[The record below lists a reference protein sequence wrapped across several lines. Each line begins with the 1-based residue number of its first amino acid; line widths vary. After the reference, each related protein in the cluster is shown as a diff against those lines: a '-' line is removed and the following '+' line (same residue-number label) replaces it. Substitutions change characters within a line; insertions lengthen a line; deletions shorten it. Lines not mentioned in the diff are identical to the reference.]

1 MEDTTL
7 KAVSLSATWNG
18 SSGITVSGRLAN
30 TYPTAWTYAHLEV
43 ETPSGQIH
51 VAKYRIGTN
60 VNGEVN
66 RNLWAIAEPGEYIF
80 RLRPWDGGVALEA
93 RATVPSEGKDFRAPI
108 VTPTGDGA
116 WVFSSENTEAAA
128 RGVYNV
134 YRSRHPVSIMEDFD
148 IDGYV
153 YDNIHTASKNY
164 SIPAGERNGVWYIM
178 VGHSGALPGSIWT
191 PTFFTYGE

>member
-1 MEDTTL
+1 M
-7 KAVSLSATWNG
+7 
-18 SSGITVSGRLAN
+18 
-30 TYPTAWTYAHLEV
+30 
-43 ETPSGQIH
+43 
-51 VAKYRIGTN
+51 
-60 VNGEVN
+60 
-66 RNLWAIAEPGEYIF
+66 WAIAEPGEYIF